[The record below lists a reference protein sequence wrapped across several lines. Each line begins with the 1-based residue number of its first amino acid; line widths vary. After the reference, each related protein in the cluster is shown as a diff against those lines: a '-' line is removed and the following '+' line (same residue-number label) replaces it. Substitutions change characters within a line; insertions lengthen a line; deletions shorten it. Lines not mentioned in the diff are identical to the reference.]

1 MLNPIL
7 LKKRTSVQFLRGV
20 GKILFKMLLFIHIV
34 GIEILFLSKKGES
47 RMDQQLEFLYVFTPK
62 RENFITTM
70 TLEEQIAFM
79 QHLSYTAAL
88 SAEGKLIFSGACTD
102 GSYGTI
108 VFNAPSLEA
117 AEEIFNNDPAVKAQ
131 IVNATLHPFR
141 VGSIRSK

>member
-1 MLNPIL
+1 
-7 LKKRTSVQFLRGV
+7 
-20 GKILFKMLLFIHIV
+20 
-34 GIEILFLSKKGES
+34 
-47 RMDQQLEFLYVFTPK
+47 MDQQLEFLYVFTPK
-62 RENFITTM
+62 RENFISTM

-79 QHLSYTAAL
+79 QHLSYTTAL

-108 VFNAPSLEA
+108 VFNAPNLEA

>member
-1 MLNPIL
+1 
-7 LKKRTSVQFLRGV
+7 
-20 GKILFKMLLFIHIV
+20 
-34 GIEILFLSKKGES
+34 
-47 RMDQQLEFLYVFTPK
+47 MDQQLEFLYVFTPK
-62 RENFITTM
+62 RENFISTM

-102 GSYGTI
+102 GAYGTI